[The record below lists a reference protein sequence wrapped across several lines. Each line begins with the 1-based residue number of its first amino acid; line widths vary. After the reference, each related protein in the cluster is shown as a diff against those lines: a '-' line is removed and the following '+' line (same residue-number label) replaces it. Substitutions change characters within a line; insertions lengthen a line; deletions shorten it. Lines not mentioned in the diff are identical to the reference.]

1 VIEPDADLPAR
12 RPRPDG
18 HPAGAARRI
27 VEVLRWI
34 PLGAVVGVLA
44 GLSSAAFLVSL
55 EWATTTREDHPWLLW
70 LLPPAGVAVGA
81 LGHHLGGRAV
91 AGTGLILDEIHSPTA
106 WLPRRLGPLVYAGTI
121 VTHLFGG
128 SAGREGTALQLSGS
142 LTDQV
147 NRRLHL
153 GPDDRRVMLI
163 AALGGG
169 FGAVFGVPLAGI
181 VFGLEVQAPLRWR
194 LRRST
199 VHRRPPLIALVP
211 SAVAAVVGDRVVRL
225 LGITHAATLRLN
237 GINLDA
243 GLVARVAAT
252 GAACGIT
259 ALVFVA
265 LTHGVRSAIAHL
277 PGWPPLRLGLG
288 GAGVVGL
295 TLVVGTHDYL
305 GLSLPLA
312 GAALAGGT
320 VVLGAFALKLL
331 FTAVTV
337 GSGFPGGE
345 VTPLFV
351 IGATLGATMATVLGV
366 PGPLLAAVGFVAVFA
381 GAADAPLACAV
392 MGYELFGAGALP
404 LVALGC
410 AVSWACSSS
419 RSIYARHHHKP

>member
-1 VIEPDADLPAR
+1 
-12 RPRPDG
+12 
-18 HPAGAARRI
+18 
-27 VEVLRWI
+27 
-34 PLGAVVGVLA
+34 
-44 GLSSAAFLVSL
+44 
-55 EWATTTREDHPWLLW
+55 
-70 LLPPAGVAVGA
+70 
-81 LGHHLGGRAV
+81 
-91 AGTGLILDEIHSPTA
+91 
-106 WLPRRLGPLVYAGTI
+106 
-121 VTHLFGG
+121 
-128 SAGREGTALQLSGS
+128 
-142 LTDQV
+142 
-147 NRRLHL
+147 
-153 GPDDRRVMLI
+153 MLI

-181 VFGLEVQAPLRWR
+181 VFGLEVQAPLRSAWPERRARR

-211 SAVAAVVGDRVVRL
+211 STVAAVVGDRVVRL
-225 LGITHAATLRLN
+225 LGVTHTATPRL
-237 GINLDA
+237 GGLTVDA
-243 GLVARVAAT
+243 GLVARVAVT
-252 GAACGIT
+252 GMACGFT
-259 ALVFVA
+259 ALAFVA
-265 LTHGVRSAIAHL
+265 LTHWIRRAVTHL
-277 PGWPPLRLGLG
+277 PGWPPLRLALG
-288 GAGVVGL
+288 GAAVVAL
-295 TLVVGTHDYL
+295 TLVVGTDDYL

-312 GAALAGGT
+312 GAALTGGT

-404 LVALGC
+404 LVAVGC

-419 RSIYARHHHKP
+419 RSIYARHHHAPPAHPADPDVTRT